1 MLYFKLKARQVYL
14 YSTIQTQGNSKCNTK
29 SPVLLEQGRTENDLY
44 ASALNFKN
52 ERFHTDV
59 MSPRKV
65 MKLELMNMKKS
76 HVAQERMPIIP
87 FPAEDKSHMS
97 ISVSGFF

>member
-1 MLYFKLKARQVYL
+1 
-14 YSTIQTQGNSKCNTK
+14 
-29 SPVLLEQGRTENDLY
+29 
-44 ASALNFKN
+44 
-52 ERFHTDV
+52 
-59 MSPRKV
+59 

-76 HVAQERMPIIP
+76 HVAQERMLIIP